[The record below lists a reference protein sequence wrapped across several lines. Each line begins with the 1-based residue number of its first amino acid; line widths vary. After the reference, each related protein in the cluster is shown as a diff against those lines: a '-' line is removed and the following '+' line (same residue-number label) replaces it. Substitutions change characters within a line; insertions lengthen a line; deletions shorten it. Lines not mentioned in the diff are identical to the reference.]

1 MSNTAERYTVA
12 MNSRDLS
19 DESHRIGQ
27 LDLIKASGMSKASVA
42 LHYLR
47 IISKPSR
54 VDMERMYT
62 ALVQYGVVKK
72 LADPQDAALEAMAWL
87 MDQKCKPCQG
97 TGLTAKD
104 GKTYK
109 CLKCKGAMLAKE
121 PSRRDIQFLIDYVMD
136 CKRTHSNNMNK
147 LLQPG

>member
-1 MSNTAERYTVA
+1 MSNTAERYTAA
-12 MNSRDLS
+12 MRSRDLS

-27 LDLIKASGMSKASVA
+27 VDLIKASGMSKANVA

-47 IISKPSR
+47 IITKPSR

-62 ALVQYGVVKK
+62 ALVQYGAVKK

-87 MDQKCKPCQG
+87 LDQKCKPCQG
-97 TGLTAKD
+97 TGRTAKE

-109 CLKCKGAMLAKE
+109 CLTCKGAMLAKE
-121 PSRRDIQFLIDYVMD
+121 PSRKDVQFLIDYVMD
-136 CKRTHSNNMNK
+136 CKRTHSNNLNK

>member
-1 MSNTAERYTVA
+1 MVSC
-12 MNSRDLS
+12 
-19 DESHRIGQ
+19 
-27 LDLIKASGMSKASVA
+27 
-42 LHYLR
+42 
-47 IISKPSR
+47 R

-62 ALVQYGVVKK
+62 ALVQYGAAKK

-87 MDQKCKPCQG
+87 LDQKCKPCQG
-97 TGLTAKD
+97 TGLTAKE

-121 PSRRDIQFLIDYVMD
+121 PSRKDVQFLIDYVMD
-136 CKRTHSNNMNK
+136 CKRTHSNNLNK